1 MNRDSVMIE
10 KIAVAIV
17 YGLVVFLVGAALKSS
32 LHVTEP
38 VVYFLFG
45 TLTAWAAA
53 FAFLRVK

>member
-1 MNRDSVMIE
+1 MIE